1 MLNATEVFILALSY
15 IEMKKKT
22 LAYSTCTF
30 QFMNFCFR
38 VSIFKLP
45 KAFVACCKHAMLYLF
60 FNFLDEHVKGS
71 SGQDKARV
79 VSDHT
84 LES

>member
-15 IEMKKKT
+15 IEMKKN
-22 LAYSTCTF
+22 LAYSTF

>member
-1 MLNATEVFILALSY
+1 
-15 IEMKKKT
+15 
-22 LAYSTCTF
+22 
-30 QFMNFCFR
+30 MNFCFR

-60 FNFLDEHVKGS
+60 FNYLDEHVKGS